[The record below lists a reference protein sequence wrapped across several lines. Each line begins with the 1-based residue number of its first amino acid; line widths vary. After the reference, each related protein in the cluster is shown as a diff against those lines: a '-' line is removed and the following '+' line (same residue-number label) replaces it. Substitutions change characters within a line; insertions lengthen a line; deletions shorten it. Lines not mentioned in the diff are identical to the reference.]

1 MGLNLKRRLHAPGDS
16 VKISLWQLD
25 SGIDLSI
32 GATTGTNRVKSHN
45 HPGAVSVDVK
55 VENFYCNRTHRN
67 Q

>member
-16 VKISLWQLD
+16 VKIFLWQLD
-25 SGIDLSI
+25 IGIDLSI

-45 HPGAVSVDVK
+45 HPGVGTALAARYWFLWV
-55 VENFYCNRTHRN
+55 RL